1 MGKISPLIKIFLII
15 IDINLEFALSDPLY
29 FYFN

>member
-1 MGKISPLIKIFLII
+1 MGKISPLIKISLII
-15 IDINLEFALSDPLY
+15 IDTNLEFALSDPLY